1 MERQYKDSASR
12 EQSQACLNSAEA
24 QPVFERK
31 FKDSGIEWIGKIPET
46 WEVKRLKNL
55 CTSQGSLIADGD
67 WIESPDISD
76 SGIRYYTTG
85 NIGDGTFKKQGKGF
99 VTEETF
105 QRLNCTPVFPGD
117 LVFSRLNNPIG
128 RSCIIPN
135 DYPICVVAVDNVIVR
150 PNSEYDKRYLVY
162 ITMCPGYQ
170 ETNIL
175 IARGT
180 TMQRMSRTQLQNVDM
195 PIPPIH
201 EQKRIA
207 DYLDGKCGEIDSLIA
222 LQEQMIEK
230 LKAYKQ
236 CVITEAVTK
245 GLDPNAKLIPSG
257 IDWISEIPEGWSNIR
272 LKDIFVLKTGTT
284 PKSFE
289 EGLNEEENL
298 VNWFTPSDV
307 SEHNCILTQS
317 DRHLNRK
324 VVKNEGIKLYPI
336 GSLIF
341 VGIGASA
348 GKIGYAAVEGYSNQQ
363 ITALIPKKGQMYSK
377 YFYYYMLADS
387 KRIRDNAFFTTL
399 PIINNSYLSGIS
411 ILNPPISEQ
420 QSIASFLDEKCA
432 DIDRLIALKQQKI
445 EALKDYKK
453 SVIYEAV
460 TGKTNIE

>member
-1 MERQYKDSASR
+1 MKRQYKDSASR

-85 NIGDGTFKKQGKGF
+85 NIGDGTFKKQGKSF

-236 CVITEAVTK
+236 SVITEAVTK
-245 GLDPNAKLIPSG
+245 GLNPNAKLVPSG
-257 IDWISEIPEGWSNIR
+257 IDWIGEIPEGWKVTVLRRFAIIILGKMLQPSAKLSEDSLEQYICAKDVHFEGIDTSD
-272 LKDIFVLKTGTT
+272 LKKMYFNKAEKELYQIQKGDLLVVEGGAGAAGSCVLKTDL
-284 PKSFE
+284 PKTYIQNSIMIVRPKQGIDIRYIHYFE
-289 EGLNEEENL
+289 FSL
-298 VNWFTPSDV
+298 VRKGYVDYVCNKATIPHFTKD
-307 SEHNCILTQS
+307 
-317 DRHLNRK
+317 
-324 VVKNEGIKLYPI
+324 KLSSMPI
-336 GSLIF
+336 
-341 VGIGASA
+341 
-348 GKIGYAAVEGYSNQQ
+348 
-363 ITALIPKKGQMYSK
+363 P
-377 YFYYYMLADS
+377 
-387 KRIRDNAFFTTL
+387 L
-399 PIINNSYLSGIS
+399 PPL
-411 ILNPPISEQ
+411 SEQ
-420 QSIASFLDEKCA
+420 HSIASYLDSKCA
-432 DIDRLIALKQQKI
+432 DIDRLIALKQQKV
-445 EALKDYKK
+445 EKLKDYKK

-460 TGKTNIE
+460 TGKTIIE